1 MDVFEAIEKRKSV
14 RSYQPTPIPKET
26 ITKLLEAARIAPSAS
41 NVQPWHFIIVT
52 DAEQRKALS
61 KGAFAKFLADAP
73 LVIVGCGDTKASP
86 DWYAVDT
93 SLALENIAL
102 AATAEGLGTCFVGSF
117 KEENLKHVLKLP
129 ANLSVIAMLA
139 VGYATGKEGLTTKLF
154 HLVRKRKNLQDITS
168 AETYGQTYTQP

>member
-14 RSYQPTPIPKET
+14 RNYQQTPIPKET

-41 NVQPWHFIIVT
+41 NMQPWHFVVVT
-52 DAEQRKALS
+52 DPEQRKALS
-61 KGAFAKFLADAP
+61 KGAFAKFLADVP
-73 LVIVGCGDTKASP
+73 VVIVGCGDTKASP

-117 KEENLKHVLKLP
+117 KEEDIKTVLKLP

-139 VGYATGKEGLTTKLF
+139 VGYSTDKEGLTTKLIR
-154 HLVRKRKNLQDITS
+154 LVRKRKNLQDITS
-168 AETYGQTYTQP
+168 TETYGQTYMPP